1 MFVVKYVVVY
11 YELYM
16 RSAFHIEPNYKKF
29 FHFVDVSRPLESTA
43 EYFGFPL
50 EREQNQR
57 SQFVCREL
65 SAPDGDKVTVYF
77 KLYGYGNFRRAL
89 SRFFKSARSKAE
101 KKNLQFF
108 NKLGIPACEP
118 IAQGEVRTAWGLL
131 TNCILVTREVTGS
144 EQLDV
149 FMDELDSSDEDQA
162 VKDKMRHQII
172 ESIATNLRKIHDE
185 HFYHTDLKWRNILVR
200 RVEEQGQKK
209 VEVFWIDCPN
219 GYIDWSRFIRRK
231 HGVIKD
237 IATLDHLAHKRCSD
251 QERLH
256 FLSVYS
262 GFDLNSHELRDL
274 AEKVLLYRKQK
285 GKRRPGY

>member
-1 MFVVKYVVVY
+1 MVKYVVVY
-11 YELYM
+11 YELPM
-16 RSAFHIEPNYKKF
+16 RSAFHIEPDYEEL
-29 FHFVDVSRPLESTA
+29 FHFVDASRSFESA
-43 EYFGFPL
+43 SEYFGFPIG
-50 EREQNQR
+50 EGQFQR

-65 SAPDGDKVTVYF
+65 AAPDGDKVTVYF

-101 KKNLQFF
+101 KRNLQFF

-149 FMDELDSSDEDQA
+149 FMDKLDASNESQS
-162 VKDKMRHQII
+162 VKDDLRRQII
-172 ESIATNLRKIHDE
+172 ESIAKNLKKIHDR
-185 HFYHTDLKWRNILVR
+185 HFYHTDLKWRNVLVR
-200 RVEEQGQKK
+200 RVGEQNEK
-209 VEVFWIDCPN
+209 VEVYWIDCPN
-219 GYIDWSRFIRRK
+219 GYFDRTRFLRRK

-237 IATLDHLAHKRCSD
+237 IATLDHVAYKRCSS

-256 FLSVYS
+256 FLSVYT
-262 GFDLNSHELRDL
+262 GLPLDDPDLKIFADEVL
-274 AEKVLLYRKQK
+274 AYRERK